1 MAICLT
7 EDVGLYK
14 IDREGKLIEI
24 MKFRGDFAQE
34 LPSVNHC
41 KISDD
46 NTLFATGGDD
56 KIIRIYPLNKEF
68 KKEGDKKVEIDVA
81 TASITGIDINRDN
94 SLMVATSKD
103 GFAYMINL
111 STRQVIQKLSFKN
124 QPTARNFMMRACI
137 IRRYDNAI
145 YTLAI
150 QA

>member
-68 KKEGDKKVEIDVA
+68 KKEDGENKSGKKMVKMDLYLKKG
-81 TASITGIDINRDN
+81 SI
-94 SLMVATSKD
+94 
-103 GFAYMINL
+103 
-111 STRQVIQKLSFKN
+111 Q
-124 QPTARNFMMRACI
+124 
-137 IRRYDNAI
+137 
-145 YTLAI
+145 
-150 QA
+150 